1 MLRPSRWRM
10 RRCSFI
16 LGPSISLRINPSIP
30 RSFATSTVPSYSSNS
45 AANNLFAGSL
55 IVEHDEGSDSDL
67 YKHTDLTAQSDVYIL
82 LNRLDMGLQTGM
94 ITSSL
99 ILENVKLLLE
109 AGVTVPISFLYDSG
123 RLLILMTASSHST
136 SMQAILFFL
145 SSGRLQDSLIYRADS
160 RNWLQP

>member
-1 MLRPSRWRM
+1 M
-10 RRCSFI
+10 
-16 LGPSISLRINPSIP
+16 
-30 RSFATSTVPSYSSNS
+30 
-45 AANNLFAGSL
+45 FAGSL
-55 IVEHDEGSDSDL
+55 IAEHDEGSDSDL
-67 YKHTDLTAQSDVYIL
+67 SKHTDLSAQSDVYIL
-82 LNRLDMGLQTGM
+82 LNRLDIGLQTGM

-145 SSGRLQDSLIYRADS
+145 SAGRLQDSLIYRADS
-160 RNWLQP
+160 RN